1 MSELINREDV
11 QREIQSSFNL
21 GAFRWQDGQDLM
33 DRINAL
39 PIIDAVPVVRCKD
52 CDNWSTK
59 FSSGRKSLGNYR
71 CLCQEWS
78 DAEDH
83 RYVYTGENEYCSKGE
98 RR

>member
-39 PIIDAVPVVRCKD
+39 PTIEAVRHGEWERAFM
-52 CDNWSTK
+52 DNP
-59 FSSGRKSLGNYR
+59 NADIY
-71 CLCQEWS
+71 
-78 DAEDH
+78 
-83 RYVYTGENEYCSKGE
+83 YCSECRSWEHGRYPYCHCCGARMDGK
-98 RR
+98 RREG